1 MLSERSQP
9 QRRCAQDPDGG
20 AGCQG
25 LGEGRAGSVCVMGME
40 FQFEMMRRVPGKAGG
55 DVCTTGEV
63 YFIPWNCVRKMVNL
77 TQYACSQLKK
87 KNGLVLP
94 NFFMTFL

>member
-1 MLSERSQP
+1 MKEASLKGDV
-9 QRRCAQDPDGG
+9 CKDPDGG
-20 AGCQG
+20 ARCQG

-40 FQFEMMRRVPGKAGG
+40 FQFEMMRRVPGKTGG
-55 DVCTTGEV
+55 DVCTTGGV

-87 KNGLVLP
+87 KKTMVWYCLISL
-94 NFFMTFL
+94 

>member
-1 MLSERSQP
+1 MKEASLKGDVRK
-9 QRRCAQDPDGG
+9 DPDGG

-40 FQFEMMRRVPGKAGG
+40 FQFEMLRRVPGKAGG
-55 DVCTTGEV
+55 DVCTTGGV

-87 KNGLVLP
+87 KTMVSYCLISL
-94 NFFMTFL
+94 